1 VASLRFSP
9 EILRSIRN
17 FGADLTSPSA
27 RAGGM
32 LTGAPQQNLSNI
44 FARNVGTLLGRDMRT
59 PQERIGAVVAE
70 QGVSSP
76 EAIDA
81 VIQEL
86 ARTDPARAVELANT
100 IKVRRDKL
108 ADDRAREVKEAA
120 QNQSYLS
127 ILEIAQEDGE
137 LDLER
142 VVEIAKEADLDYS
155 KVNELIQRETTQR
168 QGTRSITRVGTMNAI
183 SPEGNILGQYNVSSI
198 YDPQAGGDPRNAN
211 VPIGNAPAFDT
222 LPPGTKI
229 EFISTTTGLSG
240 FQANDLKQA
249 NSLLNTRLKNFEEEF
264 KGSFEVAKE
273 ATEKYMAASEG
284 IDIADRM
291 LNALST
297 IETGGSLRAA
307 LKIMGDTLATTPP
320 NVGQFVVDAR
330 GLMIQKLGAFGGNPT
345 EGERRAAEQLVPRI
359 ENTKGL
365 NQAIINTYKQEME
378 RRAAVNEYRSKTIS
392 DPDFPGGRRYPR
404 PEEVIEYMKQVY
416 QGTGFVGD
424 PNPKFT
430 FGAPS

>member
-1 VASLRFSP
+1 MASLRFSP
-9 EILRSIRN
+9 ETLRGIRN
-17 FGADLTSPSA
+17 FGADLASPSA

-32 LTGAPQQNLSNI
+32 LTGAPQQQSLPNI
-44 FARNVGTLLGRDMRT
+44 FARNVGSLLGRDMRT
-59 PQERIGAVVAE
+59 PQERIGAVVSE

-108 ADDRAREVKEAA
+108 ADDQAKQVKEAA

-142 VVEIAKEADLDYS
+142 VVEIAREADLDYS
-155 KVNELIQRETTQR
+155 KVSELIQRENTQR
-168 QGTRSITRVGTMNAI
+168 QGTRSITKVGTMNAV

-198 YDPQAGGDPRNAN
+198 YDPQSGGAPKNVN
-211 VPIGNAPAFDT
+211 VPIGNAPAFED
-222 LPPGTKI
+222 LSPGTKI

-249 NSLLNTRLKNFEEEF
+249 NSLLNTRLENYEAEF
-264 KGSFEVAKE
+264 AGSFKVAE
-273 ATEKYMAASEG
+273 ESVDKYLAASEG
-284 IDIADRM
+284 LTIANRM
-291 LNALST
+291 LDTLGS
-297 IETGGSLRAA
+297 IETGGSFRAA
-307 LKIMGDTLATTPP
+307 IKIMGDTFATTPA
-320 NVGQFVVDAR
+320 NVGQFVVDAK
-330 GLMIQKLGAFGGNPT
+330 GLMIQKLRAFGGNPT
-345 EGERRAAEQLVPRI
+345 EGERRAAEELVARI

-365 NQAIINTYKQEME
+365 NQAIITSYKQEME
-378 RRAAVNEYRSKTIS
+378 RRVAINEYRSKTIS

-404 PEEVIEYMKQVY
+404 PEEIIDYMKQVY
-416 QGTGFVGD
+416 QGTGFVGTD
-424 PNPKFT
+424 PKFK